1 MYAREFLESR
11 NVIKANPVLA
21 SFRTLRF
28 AMFFIA
34 ILMLALIVFFL
45 IIDTLFGG
53 GRLLL
58 YFTFQFTPIL
68 ILQAF
73 QLTLYTLQG
82 RYWEGI
88 ERRRFAAVQGN
99 QLFLAAEQ
107 PTLDR
112 ASLPLSITIK
122 LRYNK
127 GTFLLGAGMAL
138 VMALLFAGWLTWVF
152 SYQLL
157 LAGRLSPMSFPAHD
171 GSCAGRGSCAGHCL
185 RAWSQ

>member
-1 MYAREFLESR
+1 MSGRWRRCPRLLWRRRGWRCMICEMTGREEGSWMYARYLLESG
-11 NVIKANPVLA
+11 NVIKANPFLA
-21 SFRTLRF
+21 SYRILRF

-34 ILMLALIVFFL
+34 ILMLALIIFFL

-99 QLFLAAEQ
+99 QLFL
-107 PTLDR
+107 
-112 ASLPLSITIK
+112 
-122 LRYNK
+122 
-127 GTFLLGAGMAL
+127 
-138 VMALLFAGWLTWVF
+138 
-152 SYQLL
+152 
-157 LAGRLSPMSFPAHD
+157 
-171 GSCAGRGSCAGHCL
+171 
-185 RAWSQ
+185 

>member
-152 SYQLL
+152 RQKE
-157 LAGRLSPMSFPAHD
+157 G
-171 GSCAGRGSCAGHCL
+171 
-185 RAWSQ
+185 